1 MKHRVPRRG
10 GLFLDL
16 CDHSCSADKAV
27 VDTLFAVVEALMVEG
42 VTTSEK
48 DNTTSHDEARTV
60 VASLLLRWHERLVNT
75 EWG

>member
-1 MKHRVPRRG
+1 MKHRVPHRG
-10 GLFLDL
+10 GLLLDL

-27 VDTLFAVVEALMVEG
+27 VDALFAVVEALMVEG

-48 DNTTSHDEARTV
+48 DNTTSLDEAWTV

-75 EWG
+75 ESG